1 MDRGCTGFRSRD
13 VVSSTSVHFV
23 RDSSPVSLS
32 PCVCPWHI
40 ELQIATD
47 VRSKLDD
54 LVGHCQAVPN
64 LVRVQYSN
72 LNAPSSP
79 LMGDFGL
86 SSDPMERTYRGGSN
100 TDTSRPESED
110 FSSEMSNWPKVGQV
124 T

>member
-1 MDRGCTGFRSRD
+1 M
-13 VVSSTSVHFV
+13 
-23 RDSSPVSLS
+23 
-32 PCVCPWHI
+32 CVDGHI

-64 LVRVQYSN
+64 LVRVQYSS
-72 LNAPSSP
+72 LNAPSST

-86 SSDPMERTYRGGSN
+86 SSDPIGADVQRGST
-100 TDTSRPESED
+100 TDTSRPGRED
-110 FSSEMSNWPKVGQV
+110 FSSEMSNWPNVGQV